1 MEVWAI
7 LNQKGGVAK
16 TTTTLALGAGLR
28 QRGKKVLFIDAD
40 PQRDMSR
47 VLGADTTGLTTLEV
61 LLRKATARQAIQ
73 KTGSGDVIAASAGLA
88 ADGILSNTGR
98 EYRLREALEQL
109 NGEYDYIL
117 IDCPPSLG
125 VLTVNALTAA
135 TGCILPCQA
144 DILSLEAL
152 DAFQQT
158 YDAMKRYTNP
168 ALTLKGIAITRYSGR
183 SILGRDMADMIEEKA
198 AAIGTKVY
206 NTRIRECIA
215 LKEAQAVREDI
226 FSYAPKSNA
235 ALDYDSLLTEI
246 LEGK

>member
-28 QRGKKVLFIDAD
+28 RRGKSVLFIDAD
-40 PQRDMSR
+40 PQRDLSR

-61 LLRKATARQAIQ
+61 LLRRATAEQAIQ
-73 KTGSGDVIAASAGLA
+73 RTEQGDVIAASAGLA
-88 ADGILSNTGR
+88 ADGILTTTGR
-98 EYRLREALEQL
+98 EYRLREALEAL
-109 NGEYDYIL
+109 NRAYDYIL

-152 DAFQQT
+152 DMFQQT
-158 YDAMKRYTNP
+158 YEAMKRYTNP
-168 ALTLKGIAITRYSGR
+168 GLTIKGIVITRYSGR
-183 SILGRDMADMIEEKA
+183 SILGRDMVDNIEEKSA
-198 AAIGTKVY
+198 ALGTKVY
-206 NTRIRECIA
+206 NTKIRECIA

-246 LEGK
+246 LEG

>member
-73 KTGSGDVIAASAGLA
+73 KTGNGDVIAASAGLA